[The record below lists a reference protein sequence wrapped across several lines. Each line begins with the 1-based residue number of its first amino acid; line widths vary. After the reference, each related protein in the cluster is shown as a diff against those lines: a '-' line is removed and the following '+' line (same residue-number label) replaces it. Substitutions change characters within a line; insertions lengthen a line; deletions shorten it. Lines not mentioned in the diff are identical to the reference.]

1 MNSRE
6 KLVLSLE
13 KGKVKSEKSPFEGG
27 RVPTIVGTR
36 GMIRED
42 MKPETGLETGST
54 LPESSTQ
61 CKRSSRLHIP
71 PSKGDG
77 INPLLRGDRL
87 RSVQRSNQGCVDG
100 ALNWLRTLLKHSAPT
115 EHTPCSAKQA
125 SPFCL
130 HFSPLKRGHS
140 RPILSIVLVMII
152 TILGSLT
159 ATLQAQSTE
168 PASAYYPQLE
178 EYLRIAAE
186 ENPELR
192 ALWHRYR
199 ADLEV
204 IPQVGT
210 LPDPEINIG
219 YTLNPMMSESVLG
232 QFSASAMQMFPWF
245 GTLQAR
251 RELQRASAES
261 GYERLNSRQLALFR
275 NIQTTWFDLA
285 ELNQKIAIAQE
296 TIKLVRDL
304 EALVEVRYETARAG
318 QADLLRIQME
328 EHRLHTLIKNL
339 QDKVNPIRA
348 RFNAY
353 LNRDPESDVETS
365 GQIEQRDFY
374 INEEQLRAKI
384 REQNP
389 EFSELDAREQM
400 LNEQQDLAR
409 LNGRPSFGLGIE
421 VMGRDFGPMSMFP
434 NSKEMFAAMATV
446 RVPLWRSKYSAQ
458 YRQATEQLRSVD
470 YNRIQT
476 GNRLNTELEQALEQ
490 YRESER
496 NITLLN
502 DELIPRA
509 EQVFSILSEEYSAGN
524 TRFDEVLQVQRQLLD
539 LELEQVEAVVKL
551 YKAMINIEALVGD
564 VDPYQRGGE

>member
-1 MNSRE
+1 
-6 KLVLSLE
+6 LCW
-13 KGKVKSEKSPFEGG
+13 
-27 RVPTIVGTR
+27 
-36 GMIRED
+36 
-42 MKPETGLETGST
+42 T
-54 LPESSTQ
+54 L
-61 CKRSSRLHIP
+61 
-71 PSKGDG
+71 
-77 INPLLRGDRL
+77 N
-87 RSVQRSNQGCVDG
+87 
-100 ALNWLRTLLKHSAPT
+100 
-115 EHTPCSAKQA
+115 
-125 SPFCL
+125 CL
-130 HFSPLKRGHS
+130 SPLKRGFS
-140 RPILSIVLVMII
+140 AI
-152 TILGSLT
+152 TIAAVLITSPLH
-159 ATLQAQSTE
+159 AEQTE
-168 PASAYYPQLE
+168 SVSNHYPQLE

-232 QFSASAMQMFPWF
+232 QFSASVMQMFPWF

-251 RELQRASAES
+251 RDMQRASVES

-318 QADLLRIQME
+318 QTDLLRIQME
-328 EHRLHTLIKNL
+328 EQRLHTLIENL
-339 QDKVNPIRA
+339 QDKVNPIRT

-353 LNRDPESDVETS
+353 LNRDPESGVETS

-374 INEEQLRAKI
+374 IDEEHLWAKI

-421 VMGRDFGPMSMFP
+421 VMGRNFGPMSMFP
-434 NSKEMFAAMATV
+434 DSKEMFAAMATI
-446 RVPLWRSKYSAQ
+446 RVPLWRSRYSAQ
-458 YRQATEQLRSVD
+458 HRQASEQLRSVD
-470 YNRIQT
+470 YSRIQT

-496 NITLLN
+496 NIALLTE
-502 DELIPRA
+502 ELLPRA
-509 EQVFSILSEEYSAGN
+509 EQAFSILSEEYAAGN

-539 LELEQVEAVVKL
+539 LELEQIEAIVKQ
-551 YKAMINIEALVGD
+551 YKAIINIETLVGD
-564 VDPYQRGGE
+564 VAAYQGGDE